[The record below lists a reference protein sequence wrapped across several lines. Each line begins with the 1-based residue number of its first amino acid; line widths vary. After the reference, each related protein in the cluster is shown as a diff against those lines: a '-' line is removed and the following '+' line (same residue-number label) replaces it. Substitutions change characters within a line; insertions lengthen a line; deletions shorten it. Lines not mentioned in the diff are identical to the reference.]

1 MFMLDN
7 YSADVVRVEELCRI
21 LRLGKNSVYDLLKKG
36 KIKNLRVGK
45 KYIIPKKSVIEFL
58 DIA

>member
-1 MFMLDN
+1 MLDN
-7 YSADVVRVEELCRI
+7 YSADVVSVEELCRI
-21 LRLGKNSVYDLLKKG
+21 LQLGKNSVYDLLQKG

>member
-7 YSADVVRVEELCRI
+7 YSADVVSVEELCRI

-58 DIA
+58 DIT

>member
-1 MFMLDN
+1 MLDN
-7 YSADVVRVEELCRI
+7 YSADVVSAEELCRI

-58 DIA
+58 DIV